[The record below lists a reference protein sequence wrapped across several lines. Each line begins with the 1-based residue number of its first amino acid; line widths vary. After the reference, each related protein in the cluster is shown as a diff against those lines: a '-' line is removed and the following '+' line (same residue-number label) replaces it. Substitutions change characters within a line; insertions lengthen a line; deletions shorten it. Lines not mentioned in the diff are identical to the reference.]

1 MTKNKIEPGWL
12 FLGIIVLHMILEL
25 LILHTSF
32 VEIIPWNMATNLIL
46 SEAVIWVP
54 CVIYLACTKTNPL
67 TYCRI
72 KKVKIGTLF
81 MTVLFTM
88 LCGPLV
94 TLSNAISMLFVDN
107 TVINFSSSI
116 LEMPFLPM
124 LLLMAVYGP
133 FVEEFGFRGML
144 YTGYKKSGNV
154 LRTVV
159 LTAFL
164 FAIMH
169 MNFNQAAY
177 AFVIGIMLALLMEA
191 TDSIWP
197 VFIVHF
203 CVNAFSVCTMFL
215 MNAISAEYMELVAET
230 ANEAT
235 SPEQMLL
242 VICVYGVLAVMFT
255 PLAICVLVGIAHHE
269 GRVVN
274 LKNVWASR
282 KIKGESPFDAPLLL
296 GIIICIVQMFR
307 NLQL

>member
-12 FLGIIVLHMILEL
+12 FLAIIVLHMVLEL

-32 VEIIPWNMATNLIL
+32 AELIPWNMATNLIL

-54 CVIYLACTKTNPL
+54 CVVYLALKKTNPL

-72 KKVKIGTLF
+72 RRVKVGTVF

-94 TLSNAISMLFVDN
+94 TLSNAISMLFVEN
-107 TVINFSSSI
+107 TVVNFSGSI

-144 YTGYKKSGNV
+144 YTGYKSNGNV
-154 LRTVV
+154 LRAVV
-159 LTAFL
+159 LSAFL

-169 MNFNQAAY
+169 MNFNQATY
-177 AFVIGIMLALLMEA
+177 AFVIGVMLALLMEA

-215 MNAISAEYMELVAET
+215 MNAISAEYMELMAET
-230 ANEAT
+230 ASEVT
-235 SPEQMLL
+235 TPEQMLL
-242 VICVYGVLAVMFT
+242 VICVYFVLAIMFT
-255 PLAICVLVGIAHHE
+255 PLAICVLVWIAHHE
-269 GRVVN
+269 GRIAN
-274 LKNVWASR
+274 LKGVWASR
-282 KIKGESPFDAPLLL
+282 KIKGDNPFDVPLIL
-296 GIIICIVQMFR
+296 GIIICVVQMFR